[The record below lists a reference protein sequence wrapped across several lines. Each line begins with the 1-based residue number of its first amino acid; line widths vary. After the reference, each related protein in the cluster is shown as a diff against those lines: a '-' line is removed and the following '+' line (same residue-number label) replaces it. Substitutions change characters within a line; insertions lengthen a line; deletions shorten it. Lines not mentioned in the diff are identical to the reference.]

1 MRQSFGQ
8 EALAR
13 QTGGAYRTLDR
24 RGCSFDF
31 NEDVHRGIP
40 LDPHR
45 RAAQAVFRD
54 LAIDAQR
61 HLVAEAL
68 EDYARRI
75 RRIDTDL
82 VLLAMLVTFADAN
95 RPLPS
100 YDAERRL
107 PTAGPVDP
115 QPQDF
120 VTRFQLAAAVI
131 ALVDHRTPK
140 HELGTGLDESGLE
153 RLRIFDPR
161 FQLELVHENRASS
174 TARVSPRF
182 SNTCVAPAARSAWVS

>member
-13 QTGGAYRTLDR
+13 QTGGAHRTLDR
-24 RGCSFDF
+24 TGAPSISTRTSIAGYHS
-31 NEDVHRGIP
+31 
-40 LDPHR
+40 DPHR

-107 PTAGPVDP
+107 PT
-115 QPQDF
+115 
-120 VTRFQLAAAVI
+120 
-131 ALVDHRTPK
+131 
-140 HELGTGLDESGLE
+140 LG
-153 RLRIFDPR
+153 R
-161 FQLELVHENRASS
+161 
-174 TARVSPRF
+174 
-182 SNTCVAPAARSAWVS
+182 